1 MRERGPAGVW
11 VASGAAAAAVLLVYT
26 QLNDQLHFPPSA
38 RDGAQFLDSFF
49 PEVAAT
55 GVGVFL
61 ALQLERQVARV
72 SRHRD
77 LRGERLRLLQALLAL
92 RTYWDRYE
100 ATLHEMTEELAAR
113 RVVPVPRVPSAAWRV
128 YEHRIRDSTAFDDL
142 KVQLQALHDQ
152 LEIVEESFA
161 LYRDARLAELTSD
174 DSGRL
179 GEVAEGLRERLVM
192 TLHDDVFPALD
203 RARRRLLTEIDR
215 LERDLKPRPSRTNKS
230 TPGPGEPDSSTGEP
244 DRVPDDGGESEA

>member
-1 MRERGPAGVW
+1 MKDGGRTGVW
-11 VASGAAAAAVLLVYT
+11 VAAGAMAAAVLLVYT
-26 QLNDQLHFPPSA
+26 RLNDQLHFPPSA

-55 GVGVFL
+55 GVGVFV
-61 ALQLERQVARV
+61 ALQLERQVARAA
-72 SRHRD
+72 RNRD

-100 ATLHEMTEELAAR
+100 ASLHQMTEELAAR

-128 YEHRIRDSTAFDDL
+128 YESRIRDSTAFDDV
-142 KVQLQALHDQ
+142 KVELQTLHDQ
-152 LEIVEESFA
+152 LEMVEESFA

-174 DSGRL
+174 EGGRL
-179 GEVAEGLRERLVM
+179 GEVAEGLRERLVRA
-192 TLHDDVFPALD
+192 LHDDVFPSLD

-215 LERDLKPRPSRTNKS
+215 LERDLKPRPSSAAES
-230 TPGPGEPDSSTGEP
+230 TPTASAPDSREKS
-244 DRVPDDGGESEA
+244 DRVPDDDDESSS